1 VTTLSR
7 TLLACLAA
15 PLALGLA
22 ACDKAETSGPP
33 SSDEAIAKVA
43 PPAGKSWS
51 EVVEVTPESG
61 YRMGNPD
68 APIKLV
74 EYGSLSCPHC
84 ARLTQ
89 EGGQKLENEYVDSG
103 RVSWEFRSFAIHPQD
118 IPLTVLAECA
128 GPDMFF
134 PLVDQIYAN
143 FDAMNAVLGDQERIK
158 RAEAASTL
166 PPEQR
171 FVALSDALGYI
182 DFFAQRG
189 VSTDQSKACLA
200 DASKAQKVADLANDY
215 AKDGIDSTPTL
226 LINGARLGTG
236 EWTGLEAALQRAGAR

>member
-1 VTTLSR
+1 VTILLR
-7 TLLACLAA
+7 TLAASLAL

-22 ACDKAETSGPP
+22 ACDKPAEGGPP
-33 SSDEAIAKVA
+33 SSDEAIAKVPA
-43 PPAGKSWS
+43 PAGKAWS
-51 EVVEVTPESG
+51 EVVEQTAEGG

-89 EGGQKLENEYVDSG
+89 EGGEELENEYVGSG

-118 IPLTVLAECA
+118 VPLTVLAQCA
-128 GPDMFF
+128 GPATFF
-134 PLVDQIYAN
+134 PLVDQIYTN
-143 FDAMNAVLGDQERIK
+143 FDAMNAVFADDARLQ
-158 RAEAASTL
+158 RAQAASSL

-171 FVALSDALGYI
+171 FVGLSEALGYI

-189 VSTDQSKACLA
+189 LPTDQSKACLA
-200 DASKAQKVADLANDY
+200 DASKAQKVADLAEQY
-215 AKDGIDSTPTL
+215 GKEGITSTPTL
-226 LINGARLGTG
+226 LINGTRLDTG